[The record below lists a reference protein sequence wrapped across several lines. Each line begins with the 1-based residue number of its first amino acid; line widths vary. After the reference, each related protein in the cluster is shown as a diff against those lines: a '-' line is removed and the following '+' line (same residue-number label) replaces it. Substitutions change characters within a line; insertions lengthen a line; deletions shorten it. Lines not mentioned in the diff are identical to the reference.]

1 MTTDPSQI
9 IRTAGEGLS
18 LLERILSLWPT
29 RRRRRGQA
37 DLTPEQQAA
46 ALRKRA
52 GERRAAAARALT
64 LRGMR
69 RKLAAAEALE
79 KAADQL
85 APRPAGPA

>member
-1 MTTDPSQI
+1 MTDPNQI

-18 LLERILSLWPT
+18 LLERILSLFP
-29 RRRRRGQA
+29 RRRRGA
-37 DLTPEQQAA
+37 KRARTPEQEAA

-52 GERRAAAARALT
+52 TEKRAAAARALT

-69 RKLAAAEALE
+69 RKIAAAELLE
-79 KAADQL
+79 QAADRL